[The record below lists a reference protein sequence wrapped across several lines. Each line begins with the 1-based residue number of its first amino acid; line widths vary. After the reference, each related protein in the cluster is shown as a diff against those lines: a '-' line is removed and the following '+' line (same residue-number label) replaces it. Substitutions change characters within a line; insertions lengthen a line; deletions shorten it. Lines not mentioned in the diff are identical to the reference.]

1 MGRDLRLYN
10 WQNALCKKV
19 EKQILEFRFLKIAVD
34 MSLKNILR
42 GTGVALITPF
52 KANYEVDYDALEKV
66 IDLVINGGVEYVVTL
81 GTTGETPTLS
91 KIEKIEIIDF
101 TFAKVNNRV
110 PVVAGIGGNNTKEV
124 INDLE
129 NYPLDKAIAV
139 LSSSPAYNK
148 PSQEGIFEHY
158 KALAKASPK
167 PIILYNVPG
176 RTSSN
181 ITASTTLRL
190 ADIENIEGIK
200 EASGNMIQCMQVL
213 RDRPEN
219 FLVVSGDDH
228 LALPLIACGMEGV
241 ISVAA
246 NCFPKDFSEMT
257 RQALNKNF
265 EKARCLHYK
274 YLDGLDILFAENN
287 PAGVKAFLSEMGVI
301 ENVVRLP
308 LVPLSKLLHQSVKDF
323 LSKTS

>member
-1 MGRDLRLYN
+1 
-10 WQNALCKKV
+10 
-19 EKQILEFRFLKIAVD
+19 
-34 MSLKNILR
+34 MSLRNVLR
-42 GTGVALITPF
+42 GTGVALVTPF
-52 KANYEVDYDALEKV
+52 KTNYEVDYEALERV
-66 IDLVINGGVEYVVTL
+66 IDFVINGGVEYLVTL

-91 KIEKIEIIDF
+91 KTEKIEIVDF
-101 TFAKVNNRV
+101 TFGKVNNRV
-110 PVVAGIGGNNTKEV
+110 PVIVGIGGNNTREL
-124 INDLE
+124 IGDLE
-129 NYPLDKAIAV
+129 SYPLDSATAI

-148 PSQEGIFEHY
+148 PSQDGLFEHY

-190 ADIENIEGIK
+190 ADVENIAGIK
-200 EASGNMIQCMQVL
+200 EASGNMIQCMHIL
-213 RDRPEN
+213 RDRPKD

-246 NCFPKDFSEMT
+246 NCFPKNFSEMI
-257 RQALNKNF
+257 RQALNNNF
-265 EKARCLHYK
+265 EQAQCLHYK
-274 YLDGLDILFAENN
+274 CLEGLDILFAENN
-287 PAGVKAFLSEMGVI
+287 PAGVKAFLSELGI
-301 ENVVRLP
+301 IQNVLRLP
-308 LVPLSKLLHQSVKDF
+308 LVPLSKPLHQSVKDF